1 VNVSTTVVG
10 FRRKAH
16 VSEEVLSEEH
26 VDLPPQS
33 YDTIAIWFDVPS
45 DTLDYIHRNRLDL
58 MGGLHAV
65 EHAAIG
71 VLPLFAMCDRNDIG
85 GISTP
90 LHPDTGRPQ
99 VFIHDG
105 HPGGVGITEHGYE
118 IIEELWQAT
127 LDVITE
133 CPCET
138 GCPGCI
144 QSPKCGNNNQPLS
157 KEVAQMI
164 LRGILGDKG
173 KSDDS

>member
-1 VNVSTTVVG
+1 
-10 FRRKAH
+10 
-16 VSEEVLSEEH
+16 
-26 VDLPPQS
+26 
-33 YDTIAIWFDVPS
+33 
-45 DTLDYIHRNRLDL
+45 
-58 MGGLHAV
+58 M
-65 EHAAIG
+65 
-71 VLPLFAMCDRNDIG
+71 
-85 GISTP
+85 
-90 LHPDTGRPQ
+90 
-99 VFIHDG
+99 
-105 HPGGVGITEHGYE
+105 
-118 IIEELWQAT
+118 AT